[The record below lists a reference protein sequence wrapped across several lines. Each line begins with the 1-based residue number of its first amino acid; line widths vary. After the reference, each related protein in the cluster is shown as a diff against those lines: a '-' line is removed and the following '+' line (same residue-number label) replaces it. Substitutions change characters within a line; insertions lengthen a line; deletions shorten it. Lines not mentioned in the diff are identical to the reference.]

1 MDRVITVVAVLN
13 NVPYVRYAVLGEVIV
28 VALGSI
34 QTNYVVLSTACDH
47 YQVRSLALTVPLP

>member
-13 NVPYVRYAVLGEVIV
+13 NVPYMRYAVPVEVIV

-34 QTNYVVLSTACDH
+34 QANYVVLSTACDH
-47 YQVRSLALTVPLP
+47 YEVRSLALAVPLP